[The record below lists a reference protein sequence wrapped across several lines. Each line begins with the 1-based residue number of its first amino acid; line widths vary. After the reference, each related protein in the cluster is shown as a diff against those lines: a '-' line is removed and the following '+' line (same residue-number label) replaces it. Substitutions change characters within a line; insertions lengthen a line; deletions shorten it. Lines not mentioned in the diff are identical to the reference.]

1 MAKFSLSVAALIA
14 VVAAMFAPSVIAQQG
29 MQQLD
34 YVRVTPYLFT
44 VSDGPDRVREWVG
57 YRACQAANSEWT
69 CRKFES
75 TESGDVALRTALV
88 TLGNERWELVS
99 AVQETRAANLPGLTY
114 LFKRPR

>member
-1 MAKFSLSVAALIA
+1 MVKLALSAAAVIA
-14 VVAAMFAPSVIAQQG
+14 VVAAMFAPSVVAQQG
-29 MQQLD
+29 VQQLD
-34 YVRVTPYLFT
+34 YVRVTPHIFT
-44 VSDGPDRVREWVG
+44 VSDGPNRAREWVG
-57 YRACQAANSEWT
+57 YRSCQAAHSEWT

-99 AVQETRAANLPGLTY
+99 AVQETRGENLPGLTY